1 MMTIVIITANFL
13 CVLVLYLR
21 HRDPENLTILNN
33 NKNLTKTYMF
43 YLEDKYSEYFCKE
56 RKQQQQQYK
65 MISTSGKANTFQYIR
80 KQVFKQA

>member
-13 CVLVLYLR
+13 CALVRYLR

-56 RKQQQQQYK
+56 RNQQQYK
-65 MISTSGKANTFQYIR
+65 MISTSGKANTCQYIR